1 MIDWT
6 QEVEIYKEKI
16 KGMTEDE
23 ACEYLWREYYI
34 EHRLSKRAHDW
45 LVMWL

>member
-6 QEVEIYKEKI
+6 QEVEIYKQKI
-16 KGMTEDE
+16 QGMTEDE